1 MSLIDLESN
10 LDSMFYIDNE
20 WICETDTG
28 LSTSNKNNYNV
39 IILNDRLMSET
50 VQTEHSYFTNHNS
63 FGNQLTAY
71 ADDDSNDTHS
81 FKGWYFYVFSFSFF
95 LLIKAAELI
104 VTNIFFIE
112 KKNLF

>member
-20 WICETDTG
+20 WICESETT
-28 LSTSNKNNYNV
+28 STSNKTNYNV

-50 VQTEHSYFTNHNS
+50 VQNEHSYFTNNHNLSS
-63 FGNQLTAY
+63 FGGHTNY

-81 FKGWYFYVFSFSFF
+81 FKGKIFIFQFF
-95 LLIKAAELI
+95 LNIIYLIFKFG
-104 VTNIFFIE
+104 FF
-112 KKNLF
+112 N

>member
-20 WICETDTG
+20 WICENETT

-50 VQTEHSYFTNHNS
+50 VQNEHSYFTNNHQNIS
-63 FGNQLTAY
+63 FGGHLNGTSY
-71 ADDDSNDTHS
+71 VDEDSNDTHS
-81 FKGWYFYVFSFSFF
+81 FKGNKFVF
-95 LLIKAAELI
+95 LLFRTLSEL
-104 VTNIFFIE
+104 F
-112 KKNLF
+112 